1 MEALRRLALL
11 LSVGSWLVVLRGLW
25 FAPIAPDPLV
35 DLEAGGGFAANVE
48 VYLPAIAITL
58 AFVAVVVAGASRRA
72 WGVATLVVSTT
83 TATFSSWTLTRGY
96 LLDYRPSL
104 DAHLGAGLGVAIIAA
119 IVVVLTL
126 SDEPPS
132 GTEKA
137 DPGGSEPTTGA
148 DVRASRPGSA

>member
-1 MEALRRLALL
+1 VEALRRLALL

-25 FAPIAPDPLV
+25 FASIAADPAL

-48 VYLPAIAITL
+48 VYLPAITL
-58 AFVAVVVAGASRRA
+58 AFVVVVMAAASRRG

-83 TATFSSWTLTRGY
+83 TATFSSWALTRGY

-104 DAHLGAGLGVAIIAA
+104 DAHLGAGLGIAIIAA

-126 SDEPPS
+126 SEGPPR

-137 DPGGSEPTTGA
+137 DREGSEPRPGA
-148 DVRASRPGSA
+148 DVRAAPPGSA